1 MDRYRVNQHLIVLNF
16 SRIINYCESV
26 TESTFDVKY
35 VNAVKSTSQQVCVF
49 KSNRMFG
56 TKHLKTTRLQKTIE
70 YKTNEGTKNSY

>member
-16 SRIINYCESV
+16 SRIIYYCESV

-35 VNAVKSTSQQVCVF
+35 VNAVKSTTQQVRGF

-56 TKHLKTTRLQKTIE
+56 TKHLKTTPLQKTME